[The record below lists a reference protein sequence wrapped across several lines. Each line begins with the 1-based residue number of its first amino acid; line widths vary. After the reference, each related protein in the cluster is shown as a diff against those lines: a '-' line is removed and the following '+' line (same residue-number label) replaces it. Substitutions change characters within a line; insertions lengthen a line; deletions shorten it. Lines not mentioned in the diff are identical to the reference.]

1 MVVVV
6 ILGAGEGARFSV
18 EVLGGKGW
26 VVAFK
31 MVLGL
36 VQVLGETRI
45 SWSSRLF
52 EHRGVVFFLEG
63 QLGTIR

>member
-1 MVVVV
+1 M
-6 ILGAGEGARFSV
+6 

-45 SWSSRLF
+45 SWSSLLF